1 MTEVNQ
7 SDGQGSASA
16 TPGCFILG
24 AIVTVFGGLIIL
36 YITVFMIQKRSF
48 ATFTEDEAAKIEIYQ
63 PEAEAIERLL
73 GKLDEIRSATD
84 GERKERILLTADDLN
99 TLIATTDILK
109 DFRGTT
115 FISDITSQGI
125 RTRMTQPTR
134 KMPFSREQ
142 RYLNA
147 TFVLQPELR
156 RRTIAF
162 RVKDIIS
169 DRGTVPAQFVK
180 SYDAIGFF
188 RIDPENKVIEKTV
201 PRLSRVYTEDGHV
214 VIETGV
220 PAADQSPLD

>member
-36 YITVFMIQKRSF
+36 YITVFVIQSRSI
-48 ATFTEDEAAKIEIYQ
+48 ATFTGDEPSEIKIYQ
-63 PEAEAIERLL
+63 PNAGDIEQLRK
-73 GKLDEIRSATD
+73 KLNTIQSATE
-84 GERKERILLTADDLN
+84 GERMERILLTADDLN
-99 TLIATTDILK
+99 TLIATTDILE

-115 FISDITSQGI
+115 FISGITDQGI
-125 RTRMTQPTR
+125 KTRMAQPMR
-134 KMPFSREQ
+134 KMPLSRDQ

-147 TFVLQPELR
+147 TFILQPELR

-162 RVKDIIS
+162 RVKEIIS

-188 RIDPENKVIEKTV
+188 RIDPENEIIEKTV
-201 PRLSRVYTEDGHV
+201 PRLSRVYTENGHA

-220 PAADQSPLD
+220 PAADQSPLE

>member
-36 YITVFMIQKRSF
+36 YITVFMIQSRSI

-63 PEAEAIERLL
+63 PEAAAIEQLRE
-73 GKLDEIRSATD
+73 KLKTIESATE

-99 TLIATTDILK
+99 TLIATVDILE

-115 FISDITSQGI
+115 LISGITNQGI
-125 RTRMTQPTR
+125 KTKMAQPMR
-134 KMPFSREQ
+134 KMPLSREQ

-162 RVKDIIS
+162 RVMDIIS

-188 RIDPENKVIEKTV
+188 RIDPDNKTIEKTV

-220 PAADQSPLD
+220 PAADQSPLE